1 MLQSLHIMNFAIIED
16 TWIDL
21 GPGATVFTGET
32 GSGKSILMDALAILL
47 GRRASVDL
55 IRSGKDFFRVEGVFS
70 SDPSL
75 TPLLE
80 EMGVDGEEEIIISR
94 KMNRNGRGICTV
106 NGALCTVKQLE
117 KLGSRLVRLHEQNDN
132 AELLS
137 AEFCRYLV
145 DHSDETLRR
154 AWEDYAALFAK
165 WKALRDSLEQFREKK
180 QERERRLDIL
190 QWEIEQIERANIEGP
205 EEDEAVRSRLSVL
218 ENHEKIYVELH
229 RALDLLT
236 GDAGVQSGLADASGR
251 VSGLV
256 KYDPAFGQIDGGLRN
271 ALYAVEDAISDLESY
286 ADSAE
291 FSEEELAVLQERDD
305 TLTQLKS
312 KYGPSLSD
320 VLDYWKKAQDE
331 YETLHEQVYDNGRM
345 QEEFQRL
352 TKDVMEKSRVLNGLR
367 REKGGALCRAITE
380 ALREMNMEHA
390 VLELHLE
397 EAEAPASSGAAAM
410 DFYFS
415 ANPGEPL
422 RPMRQTASGGEISR
436 ISLAIEDIM
445 AHLFSCQTL
454 VFDEIDTGISGGAAL
469 RVAKKIRHLSQSV
482 QVLCIT
488 HMPQTA
494 SMADAHYSIRK
505 MVAEGHTLTKAVLLS
520 EEEHIQDIAWM
531 ISGNR
536 PPNESAVQS
545 ARELRA
551 AVHGNDSGDR
561 KVK

>member
-16 TWIDL
+16 TWIEL
-21 GPGATVFTGET
+21 APGANVFTGET

-55 IRSGKDFFRVEGVFS
+55 IRNGKDFFRVEGVFS
-70 SDPSL
+70 AEPEIL
-75 TPLLE
+75 PLLE
-80 EMGVDGEEEIIISR
+80 EMGADTGEGEIIISR
-94 KMNRNGRGICTV
+94 RMNRSGRGICTV

-117 KLGSRLVRLHEQNDN
+117 KLGARLVRLHEQNDN
-132 AELLS
+132 SELLS
-137 AEFCRYLV
+137 PEFCRFLV
-145 DHSDETLRR
+145 DHSDEAVLA
-154 AWEDYAALFAK
+154 AWNDYCTVYQE
-165 WKALRDSLEQFREKK
+165 WKSVRDSLNQFRQQK

-190 QWEIEQIERANIEGP
+190 QWEIEQIEKAQIQSP
-205 EEDEAVRSRLSVL
+205 DEDEAVKSRLMLL
-218 ENHEKIYVELH
+218 ENHEKIYLEIR
-229 RALDLLT
+229 RALELLSGESGAQNT
-236 GDAGVQSGLADASGR
+236 LAEAAHHIGNIRRFDA
-251 VSGLV
+251 
-256 KYDPAFGQIDGGLRN
+256 AFAEMETSLQN
-271 ALYAVEDAISDLESY
+271 ALYAVEDVISDMENS

-291 FSEEELAVLQERDD
+291 FSEDELMDLQNRDE
-305 TLTQLKS
+305 TLSLLKS
-312 KYGPSLSD
+312 KYGPELKD
-320 VLDYWKKAQDE
+320 VLAYLEKAQDE
-331 YETLHEQVYDNGRM
+331 FAKLHDMVHDNGRM
-345 QEEFQRL
+345 QQKFREL
-352 TKDVMEKSRVLNGLR
+352 TDTALEKGRALNALR

-380 ALREMNMEHA
+380 GLREMNMEHA
-390 VLELHLE
+390 ELSLHLE
-397 EAEAPASSGAAAM
+397 ESGEPLASGAAAM

-436 ISLAIEDIM
+436 IALSIEDIM

-469 RVAKKIRHLSQSV
+469 RVARKIRHLSRSV

-505 MVAEGHTLTKAVLLS
+505 LVAEGRTLTKAVLLT

-545 ARELRA
+545 ARELQE
-551 AVHGNDSGDR
+551 AVR
-561 KVK
+561 